1 MAKLLYQG
9 HGSFRVESEAGTV
22 IYFDPYAGDGYDKPA
37 HFILVTHQHSDHNQV
52 AIVTKAP
59 GCRVITW
66 EDALADGKHQTFTLE
81 HGSDTLVVEAV
92 EAGNENHDPSQ
103 CVGYIITVDGV
114 SIYGAGDT
122 SRTGEMETMPTR
134 KLDYA
139 LLPTDGVYNMDLDEA
154 AECARIIGARF
165 TIPIH
170 LKPGELFSRK
180 RAEQLNA
187 QNRLILEP
195 GQEIQL

>member
-22 IYFDPYAGDGYDKPA
+22 IYFDPYAGEGYDKPA
-37 HFILVTHQHSDHNQV
+37 HFILITHQHSDHNQV
-52 AIVTKAP
+52 AMVPKTSN
-59 GCRVITW
+59 CRVITW
-66 EDALADGKHQTFTLE
+66 EDALAGGEQQTLTLE

-103 CVGYIITVDGV
+103 CVGYILTIDDV

-122 SRTGEMETMPTR
+122 SRTGEMETMRTR

-139 LLPTDGVYNMDLDEA
+139 LLPADGVYNMDLDEA
-154 AECARIIGARF
+154 MECALVIGARH

-170 LKPGELFSRK
+170 LKPGALFSRE
-180 RAEQLNA
+180 RAEKFNVPG
-187 QNRLILEP
+187 RLILEP
-195 GQEIQL
+195 GQEITL